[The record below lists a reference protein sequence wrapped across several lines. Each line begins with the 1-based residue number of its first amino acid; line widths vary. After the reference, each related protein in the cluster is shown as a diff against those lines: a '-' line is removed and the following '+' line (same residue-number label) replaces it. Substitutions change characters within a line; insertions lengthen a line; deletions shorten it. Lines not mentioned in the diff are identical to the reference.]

1 VLDAHCK
8 LIDDNKAVLQLAMA
22 FAWAA
27 LALFIV
33 LSA

>member
-1 VLDAHCK
+1 M
-8 LIDDNKAVLQLAMA
+8 LIEDNKQVLQLAMA

-27 LALFIV
+27 MALFIV